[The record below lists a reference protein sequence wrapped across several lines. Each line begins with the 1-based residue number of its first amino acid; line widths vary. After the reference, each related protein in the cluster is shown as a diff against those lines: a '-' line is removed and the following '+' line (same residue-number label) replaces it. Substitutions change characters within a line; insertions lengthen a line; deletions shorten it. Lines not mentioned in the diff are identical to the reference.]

1 MRDLLKS
8 AWFALIA
15 CPNQKLSNAMLL
27 SITTTHQPATDLGY
41 LLHKHP
47 QKLQSFK
54 LSFGKAH
61 VFYPE
66 ATAGKCTAALLLD
79 VDPIKLARGGKS
91 RNFSFALQPYVND
104 RPYVASS
111 FLSVAL
117 AQVYGS
123 ALNGR
128 CPDRPQLVDQPL
140 PLESHLSAVSIN
152 GDPELVQRLFAPL
165 GYAVEA
171 IQIELDPQ
179 FPEWGSGQLF
189 SLTLK
194 NNLPLKALLNHLYV
208 LIPVLDGDKHYW
220 VGEDEIDK
228 LLKRGESWLETHPA
242 RQEIVN
248 RSLKYRRQLT
258 QQAMAQLLEDDADLS
273 EADDSPE
280 EKKEATLGLHQLRLQ
295 TVVETIKASGA
306 QSVLDLGCGEGKL
319 LRLLLQDLQFKQILG
334 MDVSYR
340 SLQNAQERL
349 HLEELPARQRERIQ
363 LKHGS
368 LMYRDEQLGGYD
380 AAAVVEVI
388 EHLDAD
394 RLKAF
399 EKVLFQYAQPKMIVL
414 TTPNSEYNVM
424 WPELPAGQFRH
435 PDHRFEW
442 SRASF
447 QEWATNIAAENGYR
461 VRFVNLGPE
470 VAEVGSPSQMG
481 VFER

>member
-1 MRDLLKS
+1 
-8 AWFALIA
+8 
-15 CPNQKLSNAMLL
+15 MLL

-47 QKLQSFK
+47 KKLQTFK

-66 ATAGKCTAALLLD
+66 ATAEKCTATLLLD
-79 VDPIKLARGGKS
+79 VDPIKLSRGGKN

-111 FLSVAL
+111 FLSVAI

-128 CPDRPQLVDQPL
+128 CQDKPQLIDHPL
-140 PLESHLSAVSIN
+140 PLEAHLSAVSVS
-152 GDPELVQRLFAPL
+152 GDAGLVQRLFLPL
-165 GYAVEA
+165 GYEIEA
-171 IQIELDPQ
+171 KQIELDPQ
-179 FPEWGSGQLF
+179 FPEWGQGQLL

-194 NNLPLKALLNHLYV
+194 NELPLQTLLNHLYV

-220 VGEDEIDK
+220 IGEDEIEK
-228 LLKRGESWLETHPA
+228 LLTRGESWLEAHPA
-242 RQEIVN
+242 RREIVS
-248 RSLKYRRQLT
+248 RSLKHRRQLT
-258 QQAMAQLLEDDADLS
+258 QLALAQLLDGDADERS
-273 EADDSPE
+273 AE
-280 EKKEATLGLHQLRLQ
+280 ESTEERTEATLGLHQLRLQ
-295 TVVETIKASGA
+295 TVAETIKASGA
-306 QSVLDLGCGEGKL
+306 QTVLDLGCGEGKL
-319 LRLLLQDLQFKQILG
+319 LRLLLQDSQFNQILG

-349 HLEELPARQRERIQ
+349 RLEEMPSRQRERIQ

-368 LMYRDEQLGGYD
+368 LMYRDEQLAGYD
-380 AAAVVEVI
+380 AASVVEVI

-399 EKVLFQYAQPKMIVL
+399 EKVLFQYAQPKMIVI

-435 PDHRFEW
+435 TDHRFEW
-442 SRASF
+442 SRAEF
-447 QEWATNIAAENGYR
+447 QNWATHIASENGYS
-461 VRFVNLGPE
+461 VRFTNLGPE
-470 VAEVGSPSQMG
+470 AAGVGSPSQMG

>member
-1 MRDLLKS
+1 
-8 AWFALIA
+8 
-15 CPNQKLSNAMLL
+15 MLF

-47 QKLQSFK
+47 DKLQTFK

-66 ATAGKCTAALLLD
+66 VSDKRCTASLLLD
-79 VDPIKLARGGKS
+79 VDPIKLSRGGKN
-91 RNFSFALQPYVND
+91 RHVSFALQPYVND

-111 FLSVAL
+111 FLSVAI

-128 CPDRPQLVDQPL
+128 CKDQPHLVDQPL
-140 PLESHLSAVSIN
+140 PLEAHLSAVSVD
-152 GDPELVQRLFAPL
+152 GGPELVRRLFDPL
-165 GYAVEA
+165 GYEVEVT
-171 IQIELDPQ
+171 QIELDPH
-179 FPEWGSGQLF
+179 FPEWGQGHLYT
-189 SLTLK
+189 LTLK
-194 NNLPLKALLNHLYV
+194 NRVPLQALLNHLYV

-228 LLKRGESWLETHPA
+228 LLKRGEDWLDTHPA
-242 RQEIVN
+242 RQEIVS
-248 RSLKYRRQLT
+248 RSLKHRRHLM
-258 QQAMAQLLEDDADLS
+258 QQALAQLLEEDAEDS
-273 EADDSPE
+273 EAEDAPE
-280 EKKEATLGLHQLRLQ
+280 EQTETTLGLHQLRLQ
-295 TVVETIKASGA
+295 TVAETIKASGA

-319 LRLLLQDLQFKQILG
+319 LRLLLQEQQFNQILG
-334 MDVSYR
+334 MDVSHR

-349 HLEELPARQRERIQ
+349 RLEEMPSRQRERIR

-368 LMYRDEQLGGYD
+368 LMYRDEALSGYD
-380 AAAVVEVI
+380 AAAVAEVI

-399 EKVLFQYAQPKMIVL
+399 EKVLFKYARPKMIVI
-414 TTPNSEYNVM
+414 TTPNSEYNVI
-424 WPELPAGQFRH
+424 WPELSAGQFRH

-442 SRASF
+442 SRAEF
-447 QEWATNIAAENGYR
+447 QNWATQIASENGYS
-461 VRFVNLGPE
+461 VRFANLGPE
-470 VAEVGSPSQMG
+470 AAEVGSPSQMG

>member
-1 MRDLLKS
+1 
-8 AWFALIA
+8 
-15 CPNQKLSNAMLL
+15 MLF

-47 QKLQSFK
+47 QKLQTFK

-66 ATAGKCTAALLLD
+66 ATAEKCTATLLLD
-79 VDPIKLARGGKS
+79 IDPLKLSRGGKS

-111 FLSVAL
+111 FLSVAI

-128 CPDRPQLVDQPL
+128 CQDQPQLVNQPL
-140 PLESHLSAVSIN
+140 PLEAHLSAVSIS
-152 GDPELVQRLFAPL
+152 GDGALVQRLFVPL
-165 GYAVEA
+165 GYEIEA
-171 IQIELDPQ
+171 THLELDPQ
-179 FPEWGSGQLF
+179 FPEWGQGQLYA
-189 SLTLK
+189 LTLK
-194 NNLPLKALLNHLYV
+194 NQVSLQALLNHLYV
-208 LIPVLDGDKHYW
+208 LVPVLDGDKHYW

-228 LLKRGESWLETHPA
+228 LLKRGESWLDTHPA
-242 RQEIVN
+242 RQEIVS
-248 RSLKYRRQLT
+248 RALKHRRQLT
-258 QQAMAQLLEDDADLS
+258 QQAMTQLLEDSEDES
-273 EADDSPE
+273 EAGDSSE
-280 EKKEATLGLHQLRLQ
+280 EKTETTLGLHQMRLQ
-295 TVVETIKASGA
+295 AVAETIKASGA

-319 LRLLLQDLQFKQILG
+319 LRLLLQDQQFSQILG

-349 HLEELPARQRERIQ
+349 RLEEMPARQRERIQ

-368 LMYRDEQLGGYD
+368 LMYRDEQLAGYD
-380 AAAVVEVI
+380 AAAIVEVI

-399 EKVLFQYAQPKMIVL
+399 EKVLFQYARPKTIVI

-435 PDHRFEW
+435 TDHRFEW
-442 SRASF
+442 SRAEF
-447 QEWATNIAAENGYR
+447 QDWATNIANESGYR
-461 VRFVNLGPE
+461 VRFANLGPE
-470 VAEVGSPSQMG
+470 VADVGSPSQMG

>member
-1 MRDLLKS
+1 
-8 AWFALIA
+8 
-15 CPNQKLSNAMLL
+15 MLF

-47 QKLQSFK
+47 DKLQTFK
-54 LSFGKAH
+54 LSFGKVH

-66 ATAGKCTAALLLD
+66 VSDKRCMASLLLD
-79 VDPIKLARGGKS
+79 IDPIKLSRGGKN
-91 RNFSFALQPYVND
+91 RNVSFALQPYVND

-111 FLSVAL
+111 FLSVAI

-128 CPDRPQLVDQPL
+128 CQEKPDLVDHHL
-140 PLESHLSAVSIN
+140 PLEAHLSAVSVS
-152 GDPELVQRLFAPL
+152 GDGDLVQRLFLPL
-165 GYAVEA
+165 GYEIEA
-171 IQIELDPQ
+171 KQIILDPQ
-179 FPEWGSGQLF
+179 FPEWGQGQLL

-194 NNLPLKALLNHLYV
+194 NKLPLQTLLNHLYV

-228 LLKRGESWLETHPA
+228 LLNRGEDWLDTHPA
-242 RQEIVN
+242 RQEIVS
-248 RSLKYRRQLT
+248 RSLKHRRNLT
-258 QQAMAQLLEDDADLS
+258 QQALAQLREEDAEDS
-273 EADDSPE
+273 EVEDPPGDQTETA
-280 EKKEATLGLHQLRLQ
+280 LGLHQLRLQ

-319 LRLLLQDLQFKQILG
+319 LRLLLQDQQFNQILG

-349 HLEELPARQRERIQ
+349 RLEDMLTRQRERIR

-368 LMYRDEQLGGYD
+368 LMYRDEELSGYD

-394 RLKAF
+394 RLRAF
-399 EKVLFQYAQPKMIVL
+399 EKVLFQYAWPKTIII
-414 TTPNSEYNVM
+414 TTPNSEYNAM

-442 SRASF
+442 SRAEF
-447 QEWATNIAAENGYR
+447 QKWATHIASENGYR
-461 VRFVNLGPE
+461 VRFANLGPE
-470 VAEVGSPSQMG
+470 TAGLGSPSQMG